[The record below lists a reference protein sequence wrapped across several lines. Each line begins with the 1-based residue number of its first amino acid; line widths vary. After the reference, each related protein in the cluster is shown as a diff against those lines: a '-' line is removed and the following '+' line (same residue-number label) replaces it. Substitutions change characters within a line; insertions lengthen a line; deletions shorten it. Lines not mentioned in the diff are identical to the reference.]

1 MDKQYVVQQLA
12 GQLTDEVLQ
21 EIFPDTA
28 PQSIRD
34 LLLEKRT
41 TPASPSAAT
50 GGRERTK
57 EPVSCRLFTDGASRG
72 NPGPAGAGVV
82 LFDDKGREICTRAK
96 YLGRCTNNVAEYQA
110 LIIGLQAAR
119 EIGCRKPAIFL
130 DSELIVRQITGRYK
144 VKNATLKPLFA
155 KVQNLL
161 QGFDGYTVAHVPRAQ
176 NSRADELANRG
187 IDERQGLG
195 TRD

>member
-1 MDKQYVVQQLA
+1 MDKQHVVQQLA
-12 GQLTDEVLQ
+12 GQLTDEMLQ

-28 PQSIRD
+28 PQIIRD
-34 LLLEKRT
+34 LLLDKRKASA
-41 TPASPSAAT
+41 PASAAAIGRGKLKESA
-50 GGRERTK
+50 G
-57 EPVSCRLFTDGASRG
+57 CRLFTDGASRG

-82 LFDDKGREICTRAK
+82 LFDDKEREICTRAK

-110 LIIGLQAAR
+110 LILGLQAAR

-161 QGFDGYTVAHVPRAQ
+161 QGFDSYTVAHVPRAQ
-176 NSRADELANRG
+176 NSRADELANQG

-195 TRD
+195 VRG